1 VATIVDF
8 NNLAAAQVGVPY
20 VFGGTGLKGSA
31 NPGLDCSGLPYAVAG
46 VLGVSIG
53 RTSEEQFAWL
63 EGVPGPLRQGD
74 LVFYDVPSDD
84 QPQPA
89 HEAIWWNPSIVLQ
102 APRTGTVV
110 GFTPILPYSIMGYR
124 RLPFPDAPAPTPT
137 PLKENDVQLYA
148 ADTGGTGY
156 VIAADLSTKV
166 GMPDAADAQA
176 LLKTGL
182 YTVVTLTDALIASI
196 PNA

>member
-1 VATIVDF
+1 VTTIVDF

-20 VFGGTGLKGSA
+20 VFGGTGLAGSA
-31 NPGLDCSGLPYAVAG
+31 NPGLDCSGLPYAVALA
-46 VLGVSIG
+46 LGVTIP
-53 RTSEEQFAWL
+53 RTSEDQFAWL

-74 LVFYDVPSDD
+74 LVFYYVPTDD

-89 HEAIWWNPSIVLQ
+89 HEAIWWSPAIVLQ

-110 GFTPILPYSIMGYR
+110 GFTPMLPYSIMGYR
-124 RLPFPDAPAPTPT
+124 RLPFPDAPAPPT
-137 PLKENDVQLYA
+137 PPEENEMQLYA
-148 ADTGGTGY
+148 ADSKGTGY
-156 VIAADLSTKV
+156 VIAADLSTKT